1 MVAEVHVPLHS
12 CVLVITHGAHMAC
25 MCPRLLLLR
34 LQLKC
39 GSLREDKCTVF
50 PSACNSRNL

>member
-12 CVLVITHGAHMAC
+12 CVLVIAHNVPHT
-25 MCPRLLLLR
+25 CPRLLQLR

-39 GSLREDKCTVF
+39 GSLRGHKCTVF
-50 PSACNSRNL
+50 PSACKSRNL